1 MIPLP
6 WPSSDFPSHRLLAV
20 GLRCSQQPGRR
31 KSTAHRTAKRRCSEK
46 PRRRLQS
53 RFKHNIDMSPAE
65 CECRECQQGARLAAA
80 LQSRKLRRS
89 RYRPD
94 RGVGGLRP
102 STSTAYKA
110 PGHGIEALRSN
121 TGAFTTRRTPPLSL
135 HQDEPKVSPLP
146 PRSQSCSKEPR
157 VSSPSCGTGS
167 PFHRAL
173 RWRHEACRW
182 QEEGGW
188 HRMQRRS
195 SRPGAVRSLSFHHRK
210 TCNYIELSQIK

>member
-94 RGVGGLRP
+94 RGW
-102 STSTAYKA
+102 A
-110 PGHGIEALRSN
+110 
-121 TGAFTTRRTPPLSL
+121 
-135 HQDEPKVSPLP
+135 D
-146 PRSQSCSKEPR
+146 
-157 VSSPSCGTGS
+157 CG
-167 PFHRAL
+167 RAL
-173 RWRHEACRW
+173 LPRTRPLA
-182 QEEGGW
+182 
-188 HRMQRRS
+188 MASRRS
-195 SRPGAVRSLSFHHRK
+195 EATPVHSRSEERRHCPCTKMNPKFPPSPPGPNRVKTISSFF
-210 TCNYIELSQIK
+210 